1 MKKIISIIL
10 LVMIFAVMLS
20 SCDINQP
27 IADSSNTNYR
37 FVKVIDQYDT
47 DDSGMNYQNCCV
59 FVDKQT
65 GVMYLFVRVGSHG
78 GMTVLLNADGTPMI
92 YDCKKDND

>member
-1 MKKIISIIL
+1 MKKIIAFIL
-10 LVMIFAVMLS
+10 LIIVFAVMLS
-20 SCDINQP
+20 SCDLNQP
-27 IADSSNTNYR
+27 VASSSNTNYR
-37 FVKVIDQYDT
+37 FVKVIDEYDT
-47 DDSGMNYQNCCV
+47 DDSGMNYNNCYV

-65 GVMYLFVRVGSHG
+65 GVMYLFVVNGSHG